1 MLTNQRAIESNSC
14 PYLDSRLNTSRYVLF
29 VFLHLTNEFKT
40 QNWKCSSEFRSFSG
54 NNSILSKYK
63 QNPHCIGRSRPNST
77 ETQIWIIKSTKRL
90 LRTKIHTNRFF
101 VFFSIRFTCFACQME
116 SLNKNIF
123 EVSSVWSNYICK
135 SCIGNNW
142 IAWTHRRNN
151 QNFGKRAQKHQMMWT
166 WNTRLQHSTRDSLIG
181 FKMPLL

>member
-40 QNWKCSSEFRSFSG
+40 QNWKCSTEFRSFSG

-101 VFFSIRFTCFACQME
+101 CLLFYSVHLFCMPNGEFE
-116 SLNKNIF
+116 Y

-135 SCIGNNW
+135 SCIGNNR
-142 IAWTHRRNN
+142 IAWTHRKNN
-151 QNFGKRAQKHQMMWT
+151 QNFEKRARKHQLMWT